1 MTGAGM
7 DDFFAA
13 IDEARQ
19 EYETCVRRTTGLADR
34 RSEYKPE
41 LERLTAERA
50 KQREA
55 SKQEQLARLVKDMNV
70 TGQTT
75 RRPPDDEIDSDD
87 DWDEGPDAARSEPNG
102 PPRGQRR
109 VFGGIEE
116 DGLGARWPAPQ

>member
-1 MTGAGM
+1 MRLGRSTRRA
-7 DDFFAA
+7 FALS
-13 IDEARQ
+13 I
-19 EYETCVRRTTGLADR
+19 RRAYR

-70 TGQTT
+70 TGKAT
-75 RRPPDDEIDSDD
+75 RPQPPAEDDEIDSDD
-87 DWDEGPDAARSEPNG
+87 DWDEGPDAPRTEPEG
-102 PPRGQRR
+102 PGRGPQRR

-116 DGLGARWPAPQ
+116 DGLGARWPAPK